1 MHVVIPNHQSTN
13 FGVIPPIWT
22 VIYIHLQGMAA
33 EVAKRDMSRNRGYC
47 TPKSHHWWSLFKLTQ
62 KRCNS
67 PMFKHTHVVPGK
79 KKHLNRWTIEWSSL
93 RKDVVAHSVLVKSQ
107 KWVPQQTSPTW
118 SRIDKWLPKPNK
130 DCVAL
135 YFNAGILFWNIRLL
149 HLFGIWG
156 IHSGNRLISFPTSHR
171 ITNIDLLFNKC
182 LRLNRLPGFPIRKEL
197 SLLMVNPNGFI
208 SKLGTKSPSGLQPHL
223 PKIDMNSVQNPC
235 VIPLFW
241 LLKNGIPSQRFE
253 IGTN

>member
-1 MHVVIPNHQSTN
+1 
-13 FGVIPPIWT
+13 
-22 VIYIHLQGMAA
+22 
-33 EVAKRDMSRNRGYC
+33 
-47 TPKSHHWWSLFKLTQ
+47 
-62 KRCNS
+62 
-67 PMFKHTHVVPGK
+67 MFKHTQVGPVK
-79 KKHLNRWTIEWSSL
+79 KKNIWTIEWTSL
-93 RKDVVAHSVLVKSQ
+93 RKGVVAHSVLVKSQ
-107 KWVPQQTSPTW
+107 EWVPQQTSPTW
-118 SRIDKWLPKPNK
+118 SRIDMWLPKPNK

-171 ITNIDLLFNKC
+171 ITNIDLLFYKC
-182 LRLNRLPGFPIRKEL
+182 LRLNRLPGIKLTKQCGTHSWFPIRNEL

-241 LLKNGIPSQRFE
+241 LLKNGIPLLFYNPQRFE